1 MKILAA
7 IVQVAMRIYYG
18 LVYPVRIIGGEN
30 IPAEGGFLLCP
41 NHISARDPM
50 VIMMHVRRKV
60 RFMAKKELFD
70 NWLIGGL
77 LRAVGAFPVARGQAD
92 LGAIREGVK
101 TLKAG
106 DGLGIFPQGTRSAD
120 NEHLQMHNGTALLTQ
135 QTGAPVIPVFID
147 GPYRKFHVTNIYI
160 GKPLNLSEYA
170 GKRDG
175 MHRWHRASAVVRST
189 AGASVCS

>member
-18 LVYPVRIIGGEN
+18 LVYPVRIIGGQN

-41 NHISARDPM
+41 NHISARGPHGHHDACTPKGALHGEKGA
-50 VIMMHVRRKV
+50 VLQLADRR
-60 RFMAKKELFD
+60 AAA
-70 NWLIGGL
+70 GGGG
-77 LRAVGAFPVARGQAD
+77 VPRGPGQQGG

-135 QTGAPVIPVFID
+135 QT
-147 GPYRKFHVTNIYI
+147 
-160 GKPLNLSEYA
+160 
-170 GKRDG
+170 
-175 MHRWHRASAVVRST
+175 
-189 AGASVCS
+189 AGAGDSGVHRRPLPEISCDQYLHWQAAEPFRICRKAGTARPWPGLPNASIEAFGA

>member
-1 MKILAA
+1 
-7 IVQVAMRIYYG
+7 MRICYG

-50 VIMMHVRRKV
+50 VILMHVRRKV

-147 GPYRKFHVTNIYI
+147 GPYRKFHVINIYI

-170 GKRDG
+170 GKRDSETLARITECVDRG
-175 MHRWHRASAVVRST
+175 IWSLKPEK
-189 AGASVCS
+189 

>member
-30 IPAEGGFLLCP
+30 SPAEGGFLLCP

-170 GKRDG
+170 GKRDSETLARITECVDRG
-175 MHRWHRASAVVRST
+175 IWSLKPEK
-189 AGASVCS
+189 